1 MSTVATA
8 SYRGADVDGLDHLA
22 QEFQQAAQ
30 VCDEVKAACEIIV
43 AASFIFGPFGAA
55 FVSYLKTVVIP
66 WLTKISEALKLMAK
80 VLSAHSNAQRDASSS
95 ATSLPSY
102 STPPSL
108 PTGNT
113 ANYPVLPP
121 AAGTGAGGTGSTTPT
136 PVSGSGSSGSSVST
150 PPAIGG
156 SSAVPTTPTTP
167 ATTPTGSSP
176 ASPVPTTPGSLG
188 GTGGLGSTA
197 GLGNLPPGVTA
208 TPLHPGDAVGY
219 MTVPVE
225 IGKDGTITPL
235 LHVTAPATTPTTT
248 PTTPATPHAPAVPA
262 PAVTHHPGHP
272 VAHHGS
278 HHVSSALGSGGSG
291 GGSGSGSGGGGLGG
305 GGLTSG
311 SSAHGTTPHGTA
323 AQYVSATPPTIGA
336 HPATASAGAGAQPG
350 PAAGASHDGLYGG
363 IGQATGI
370 GAGAAALA
378 RATLH
383 EARQRSENGLL
394 GAVTLPFDADA
405 DTAVR
410 ATVLNG
416 ELQ

>member
-1 MSTVATA
+1 MTAATPA
-8 SYRGADVDGLDHLA
+8 TSSYRGADVDGLDRLA

-80 VLSAHSNAQRDASSS
+80 VLSAHSHAQRDASSS

-108 PTGNT
+108 PAGNT

-121 AAGTGAGGTGSTTPT
+121 AAGTGSGGTGAPT
-136 PVSGSGSSGSSVST
+136 PAPVGAAGGSGSTSVTPPPSIGGTPPVGSTPIGSTPVGSS
-150 PPAIGG
+150 PIG
-156 SSAVPTTPTTP
+156 SA
-167 ATTPTGSSP
+167 PTGSSP
-176 ASPVPTTPGSLG
+176 IGSTPIGAG
-188 GTGGLGSTA
+188 GGLG
-197 GLGNLPPGVTA
+197 GLPPGVTA

-219 MTVPVE
+219 LTVPVE

-235 LHVTAPATTPTTT
+235 LHTNAPNAPA
-248 PTTPATPHAPAVPA
+248 APAVPST
-262 PAVTHHPGHP
+262 PAVPHPTPIHHAPPVHAVPHHPLHP
-272 VAHHGS
+272 AG
-278 HHVSSALGSGGSG
+278 HHVGTNESSALGSGGGSG
-291 GGSGSGSGGGGLGG
+291 GGSLGG
-305 GGLTSG
+305 GGLTS
-311 SSAHGTTPHGTA
+311 SSGAQPHGA
-323 AQYVSATPPTIGA
+323 DAQFVSSTPATIGA
-336 HPATASAGAGAQPG
+336 HPAAAAAAAHGTAHAG
-350 PAAGASHDGLYGG
+350 GASHDGLYGG

-383 EARQRSENGLL
+383 EARQRAENGLL